1 MSSATSASASASA
14 PAELQERLHTL
25 INNLYNTTELVK
37 NWEDSENA
45 SDHVQTTTKLIASLQ
60 EVLQSVKNVETKVLK
75 GDGTEED
82 KKVIQELKDSPVPLD
97 LLELMDY
104 GGGVNP
110 DCFAR
115 GLLQTALRQLAGL
128 KRRKLALGLLGS
140 AVSDGMKRREKEQ
153 KERAEEQSGE
163 DNGKRKRGANNGTES
178 DTCNKEAES
187 PQPPA
192 KKKRT

>member
-1 MSSATSASASASA
+1 MSSSVASG
-14 PAELQERLHTL
+14 PAELQERLHAL

-45 SDHVQTTTKLIASLQ
+45 SDHVQTTTKLLASLQ
-60 EVLQSVKNVETKVLK
+60 EVLQSVKDVETKVLK

-82 KKVIQELKDSPVPLD
+82 KKIIQELKDSPVPLD

-128 KRRKLALGLLGS
+128 KRRKLALGLLGN
-140 AVSDGMKRREKEQ
+140 AVSEGIKRREKKQ
-153 KERAEEQSGE
+153 KEKDDEKKQSGGE
-163 DNGKRKRGANNGTES
+163 KGKRKRGADDAASNI
-178 DTCNKEAES
+178 KEAET
-187 PQPPA
+187 QPPA
-192 KKKRT
+192 KKRA

>member
-1 MSSATSASASASA
+1 MSTAAATATASG
-14 PAELQERLHTL
+14 PAELQERLHAL

-45 SDHVQTTTKLIASLQ
+45 SDHVQTTTKLIESLQ
-60 EVLQSVKNVETKVLK
+60 EVLQSVKDVETKVLK

-128 KRRKLALGLLGS
+128 KRRKLALGLLGG
-140 AVSDGMKRREKEQ
+140 AVSDGMKRRAEQ
-153 KERAEEQSGE
+153 KEKVEKKERGK
-163 DNGKRKRGANNGTES
+163 DNNGKRKWGADSSVDAGKNE
-178 DTCNKEAES
+178 EAES
-187 PQPPA
+187 TQPPA
-192 KKKRT
+192 KKRA

>member
-115 GLLQTALRQLAGL
+115 GLLQI
-128 KRRKLALGLLGS
+128 
-140 AVSDGMKRREKEQ
+140 
-153 KERAEEQSGE
+153 
-163 DNGKRKRGANNGTES
+163 
-178 DTCNKEAES
+178 
-187 PQPPA
+187 
-192 KKKRT
+192 

>member
-1 MSSATSASASASA
+1 MSSSVASG
-14 PAELQERLHTL
+14 PAELQERLHAL

-45 SDHVQTTTKLIASLQ
+45 SDHVQTTTKLLASLQ
-60 EVLQSVKNVETKVLK
+60 EVLQSVKDVETKVLK

-82 KKVIQELKDSPVPLD
+82 KKIIQELKDSPVPLD

-128 KRRKLALGLLGS
+128 KRRKLALGLLGN
-140 AVSDGMKRREKEQ
+140 AVSEGMKRRDKEQ
-153 KERAEEQSGE
+153 KEKGDGKKQSGE
-163 DNGKRKRGANNGTES
+163 ERGKRKRGAGDDAGTG
-178 DTCNKEAES
+178 TCDNEKAES
-187 PQPPA
+187 SQPLA
-192 KKKRT
+192 MKTRA

>member
-1 MSSATSASASASA
+1 MSTAAATATASG
-14 PAELQERLHTL
+14 PAELQERLHAL

-45 SDHVQTTTKLIASLQ
+45 SDHVQTTTKLIESLQ
-60 EVLQSVKNVETKVLK
+60 EVLQSVKDVETKVLK

-128 KRRKLALGLLGS
+128 KRRKLALGLLGG

-153 KERAEEQSGE
+153 KEKDEKKKSGK
-163 DNGKRKRGANNGTES
+163 DNNGKRKWGADSSVDAGKNE
-178 DTCNKEAES
+178 EAES
-187 PQPPA
+187 TQPPA
-192 KKKRT
+192 KKRA